1 MKKSMTQERDM
12 TKRIV
17 SDFGKQKLI
26 MYANS
31 FRNLARTYK
40 DVNRDMDSKEDRQDY
55 IVKQKLYENREV
67 LAGQIKEMADVL
79 NAVADENITVREL
92 SKSQEKFLSQVLKR
106 NKLVMDRFCFIGN
119 QPESLEISINL
130 KYTGKSNFLTSKV
143 AKILSVVLE
152 HDFIQKESSPLYV
165 MDEFSNFGFVLKPI
179 FRVETGV
186 SKAVKETEKISGDSY
201 GFLEDE
207 KGKFSILLSDGM
219 GSGDKAMADSEL
231 VIELAE
237 RFLEIGYPLDKTAKL
252 INNTLI
258 TNVENQNMST
268 LDVCDINLHTGH
280 CTFLK
285 VGATVSFIKRAN
297 YVEKISAGN
306 LPLGIFANTEPETK
320 MYSLKA
326 DDYLVMISD
335 GILEGLGQVIGEEG
349 FYDFLCAMDSLS
361 AKEMAN
367 HLLNYVIRVCN
378 GKIKDDMT
386 ILVTKII
393 DF

>member
-1 MKKSMTQERDM
+1 MKRSMVKEQDI
-12 TKRIV
+12 TKLIV
-17 SDFGKQKLI
+17 NDFGKQKLI
-26 MYANS
+26 MYANG
-31 FRNLARTYK
+31 FRNLAKTYK
-40 DVNRDMDSKEDRQDY
+40 DVNRDVDSKEDRRDY

-67 LAGQIKEMADVL
+67 LAGQIIEMADVL
-79 NAVADENITVREL
+79 YAVADENITVREL
-92 SKSQEKFLSQVLKR
+92 SKSQEKVLSQVLKK
-106 NKLVMDRFCFIGN
+106 NKLIMDKFCFIGN
-119 QPESLEISINL
+119 QPDSLEINVSL
-130 KYTGKSNFLTSKV
+130 KYTGRSNFLTSKV
-143 AKILSVVLE
+143 AKILSAVLE
-152 HDFIQKESSPLYV
+152 YDFIQKESSPLYV
-165 MDEFSNFGFVLKPI
+165 MDEFANFSFVLKPV

-201 GFLEDE
+201 SFLEDE
-207 KGKFSILLSDGM
+207 KGKFTILLSDGM

-306 LPLGIFANTEPETK
+306 LPLGIFANTEPETR
-320 MYSLKA
+320 MHLLKE
-326 DDYLVMISD
+326 DDYIIMISD

-378 GKIKDDMT
+378 GKIRDDMT

>member
-1 MKKSMTQERDM
+1 MKKSTE
-12 TKRIV
+12 RIV
-17 SDFGKQKLI
+17 NDFGKQKLI
-26 MYANS
+26 MYANG
-31 FRNLARTYK
+31 FRNLAKTYK
-40 DVNRDMDSKEDRQDY
+40 DADRCLESKEDRQTY
-55 IVKQKLYENREV
+55 IVRQKLYENREV

-92 SKSQEKFLSQVLKR
+92 SKSQEKFLSQVLKK

-119 QPESLEISINL
+119 RPDSLEVSVNL
-130 KYTGKSNFLTSKV
+130 KYIGKNNFSTVKV
-143 AKILSVVLE
+143 AKILSAVLE
-152 HDFIQKESSPLYV
+152 YDFVQKDSSPLYV
-165 MDEFSNFGFVLKPI
+165 MDEFSSFGFVIKPV
-179 FRVETGV
+179 FQVETGV

-268 LDVCDINLHTGH
+268 LDVCDINLHTGQ

-285 VGATVSFIKRAN
+285 VGATVSFIKKAN

-306 LPLGIFANTEPETK
+306 LPLGIFANTEPEIK
-320 MYSLKA
+320 SYSLNT
-326 DDYLVMISD
+326 DDYVIMMSD
-335 GILEGLGQVIGEEG
+335 GVLEGLGQVIGEDG
-349 FYDFLCAMDSLS
+349 LYDFLCAMDSLS

>member
-1 MKKSMTQERDM
+1 MKKNMVKEKNI
-12 TKRIV
+12 TKYIV
-17 SDFGKQKLI
+17 NDFGKQKLI
-26 MYANS
+26 MYANG
-31 FRNLARTYK
+31 FRNLAKTYGEV
-40 DVNRDMDSKEDRQDY
+40 DRGIESKQDRQDY
-55 IVKQKLYENREV
+55 IVRQKLYENREV

-79 NAVADENITVREL
+79 NTVADENITVREL
-92 SKSQEKFLSQVLKR
+92 SKSQEKFLSQVLKK
-106 NKLVMDRFCFIGN
+106 NKLVMDKFCFVGN
-119 QPESLEISINL
+119 QPDNLEVSVNL
-130 KYTGKSNFLTSKV
+130 KYIGRSNFSTLKV
-143 AKILSVVLE
+143 AKILSSVLE
-152 HDFIQKESSPLYV
+152 YDFIQKESSPLYV
-165 MDEFSNFGFVLKPI
+165 MDEFANFGFVLKPV
-179 FRVETGV
+179 FQVETGV

-207 KGKFSILLSDGM
+207 KGKFSIILSDGM

-285 VGATVSFIKRAN
+285 VGATVSFIKRTN
-297 YVEKISAGN
+297 YVEKITAGN
-306 LPLGIFANTEPETK
+306 LPLGIFANTEPET
-320 MYSLKA
+320 MTYSLEA
-326 DDYLVMISD
+326 NDYVIMISD
-335 GILEGLGQVIGEEG
+335 GVLEGLGQVIGEDG
-349 FYDFLCAMDSLS
+349 LYDFLCAMDSLS

>member
-1 MKKSMTQERDM
+1 MKKNMVKEKNI
-12 TKRIV
+12 TKYIV
-17 SDFGKQKLI
+17 NDFGKQKLI
-26 MYANS
+26 MYANG
-31 FRNLARTYK
+31 FRNLAKTYGEV
-40 DVNRDMDSKEDRQDY
+40 DRGIESKQDRQDY
-55 IVKQKLYENREV
+55 IVRQKLYENREV
-67 LAGQIKEMADVL
+67 LAGQINEMADVL
-79 NAVADENITVREL
+79 NTVADENITVREL
-92 SKSQEKFLSQVLKR
+92 SKSQEKFLSQVLKK
-106 NKLVMDRFCFIGN
+106 NKLVMDKFCFVGN
-119 QPESLEISINL
+119 QPDNLEVSVNL
-130 KYTGKSNFLTSKV
+130 KYIGRSNFSTLKV
-143 AKILSVVLE
+143 AKILSSVLE
-152 HDFIQKESSPLYV
+152 YDFIQKESSPLYV
-165 MDEFSNFGFVLKPI
+165 MDEFANFGFVLKPV
-179 FRVETGV
+179 FQVETGV

-207 KGKFSILLSDGM
+207 KGKFSIILSDGM

-285 VGATVSFIKRAN
+285 VGATVSFIKRTN
-297 YVEKISAGN
+297 YVEKITAGN
-306 LPLGIFANTEPETK
+306 LPLGIFANTEPET
-320 MYSLKA
+320 MTYSLEEN
-326 DDYLVMISD
+326 DYVIMISD
-335 GILEGLGQVIGEEG
+335 GVLEGLGQVIGEDG
-349 FYDFLCAMDSLS
+349 LYDFLCAMDSLS

>member
-1 MKKSMTQERDM
+1 MKKNMVKEQDM

-17 SDFGKQKLI
+17 NDFGKQKLI
-26 MYANS
+26 MYANG
-31 FRNLARTYK
+31 FRNLAKTYK
-40 DVNRDMDSKEDRQDY
+40 NSDRCIKETEDRQDY

-67 LAGQIKEMADVL
+67 MAGQIKEMADVL
-79 NAVADENITVREL
+79 NAVADENIIIREL
-92 SKSQEKFLSQVLKR
+92 SKSQEKFLCQVLKK
-106 NKLVMDRFCFIGN
+106 NKLIMDRFCFMGN
-119 QPESLEISINL
+119 QPDNLEISVHL
-130 KYTGKSNFLTSKV
+130 KYIGKSNFSTVKV
-143 AKILSVVLE
+143 AKILSAVLE
-152 HDFIQKESSPLYV
+152 YDLIPKESAPLYV
-165 MDEFSNFGFVLKPI
+165 MDEFTNFGFVLKPA
-179 FRVETGV
+179 FGVETGV

-207 KGKFSILLSDGM
+207 KGRFSILLSDGM

-258 TNVENQNMST
+258 TDVENQNMST

-297 YVEKISAGN
+297 YVEKITAGN

-320 MYSLKA
+320 MCSLQEE
-326 DDYLVMISD
+326 DYVIMISD
-335 GILEGLGQVIGEEG
+335 GVLEGLGQVIGEDG
-349 FYDFLCAMDSLS
+349 LYDFLCAMDSLP